1 MSLPRNLQ
9 EVVEWRGIKDLVC
22 AEVLYDDADHGYV
35 TGDVFSIAGVAN
47 LEKSVDASDDAHYYD
62 NQPMVVIS
70 STSADSVTIDVSA
83 IPFNVLAKITGQFY
97 DDTTGAFVEGERNA
111 PYFAI
116 GYNTQNTA
124 GDSIYVWRYK
134 GKFNIPGSTHATMQN
149 DTTANGQQIVFT
161 GIVTTTKFNSV
172 TDKMGN
178 PIGAKALNINATKTS
193 ADVSTFF
200 DTVTTP
206 DDLSG
211 GVAKAEI
218 SNSLIHCTTSNKA
231 ANIAIG
237 GTYEA
242 TITADSGY
250 TLGTVKV
257 YMANTDVSSTA
268 VTGGEI
274 SIASVTGGIVVM
286 ASATA

>member
-22 AEVLYDDADHGYV
+22 AEVLYDDAEHGYV

-47 LEKSVDASDDAHYYD
+47 LEKSVDSSDDAHYYD

-70 STSADSVTIDVSA
+70 STSADTVTIDVSA
-83 IPFNVLAKITGQFY
+83 IPLDVLAKITGQFY
-97 DDTTGAFVEGERNA
+97 DETTGAMVEGERNA

-124 GDSIYVWRYK
+124 GDSVYVWRYK

-149 DTTANGQQIVFT
+149 DTTANGQQIVYT
-161 GIVTTTKFNSV
+161 GITTTTKFNSV
-172 TDKMGN
+172 VDKMNN
-178 PIGAKALNINATKTS
+178 PLGAKALNINATKTA
-193 ADVSTFF
+193 ADVSAFF

-211 GVAKAEI
+211 GVTKAEI
-218 SNSLIHCTTSNKA
+218 TNSLVHCTTNNKA
-231 ANIAIG
+231 ANVAVG
-237 GTYEA
+237 GEYEA
-242 TITADSGY
+242 TITADTGY
-250 TLGTVKV
+250 TLGTVTV
-257 YMANTDVSSTA
+257 YMNNTDVTSSV
-268 VTGGEI
+268 VTGGAI
-274 SIASVTGGIVVM
+274 SISSVTGDIIVM